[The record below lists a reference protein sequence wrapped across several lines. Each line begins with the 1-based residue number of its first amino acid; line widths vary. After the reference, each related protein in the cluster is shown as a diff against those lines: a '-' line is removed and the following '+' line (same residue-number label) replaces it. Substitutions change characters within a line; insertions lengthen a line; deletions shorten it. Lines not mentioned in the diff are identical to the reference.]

1 MGASVAGAGLVAMA
15 VFIIARR
22 KARQSQLDHDYK
34 KQLDR
39 RSLDQQPP
47 PGAADQ
53 GPGGG
58 GAYARAVDAYN
69 DDIQPVMVQG
79 KMGTWVAEKG
89 VYEVPLN
96 HPSVQRLKQP
106 SELDD
111 TMSLDGGD
119 GSSMGT
125 GTGTGTWRS
134 DANGNAT
141 WSSDVDAAPRSP
153 GMKQMTKSM
162 KMKSLYELA

>member
-1 MGASVAGAGLVAMA
+1 M
-15 VFIIARR
+15 
-22 KARQSQLDHDYK
+22 
-34 KQLDR
+34 
-39 RSLDQQPP
+39 
-47 PGAADQ
+47 
-53 GPGGG
+53 
-58 GAYARAVDAYN
+58 DAYN